1 MIAIC
6 TPIGHCICVSD
17 EPPLGPIGGVCTL
30 IFSIASFI
38 TARVTLNTMNSLKS
52 FDESQRGD
60 LTILKD
66 FNGCSD
72 EQTSVP
78 MEIVENYSISRGS
91 SVTTVCMTI
100 ISVVLVGR
108 LILWLTVL
116 LLNNKGEE
124 KSEEPDASVKQ
135 DD

>member
-6 TPIGHCICVSD
+6 TPIGPCCCVSD
-17 EPPLGPIGGVCTL
+17 ESPLGPIGGVCTI
-30 IFSIASFI
+30 IFSIGSFI
-38 TARVTLNTMNSLKS
+38 TARVTLNTMSSLKS

-60 LTILKD
+60 LTILHD

-78 MEIVENYSISRGS
+78 KEIVENYSISRGS
-91 SVTTVCMTI
+91 NVTTVCMTI

-108 LILWLTVL
+108 LILWLTVF
-116 LLNNKGEE
+116 LLNRKGE
-124 KSEEPDASVKQ
+124 D
-135 DD
+135 

>member
-6 TPIGHCICVSD
+6 TPIGPCICVSD
-17 EPPLGPIGGVCTL
+17 ESPLGPIGGVCTF
-30 IFSIASFI
+30 IFSIGSFI
-38 TARVTLNTMNSLKS
+38 TARVTLSTMTSLKS

-60 LTILKD
+60 LTILQD

-78 MEIVENYSISRGS
+78 KEIVENYSISRGS
-91 SVTTVCMTI
+91 NVTTVCMTI
-100 ISVVLVGR
+100 ISVALVGR

-116 LLNNKGEE
+116 LLNRKRE
-124 KSEEPDASVKQ
+124 D
-135 DD
+135 

>member
-6 TPIGHCICVSD
+6 TPIGPCICVSD
-17 EPPLGPIGGVCTL
+17 EPPLGPIGGVCTF

-38 TARVTLNTMNSLKS
+38 TARVTLNTMSSLKS

-60 LTILKD
+60 LKILQD

-78 MEIVENYSISRGS
+78 KEIVENYSISRGS
-91 SVTTVCMTI
+91 NVTTVCMTI

-108 LILWLTVL
+108 LILWLTML
-116 LLNNKGEE
+116 LLNRKRE
-124 KSEEPDASVKQ
+124 D
-135 DD
+135 